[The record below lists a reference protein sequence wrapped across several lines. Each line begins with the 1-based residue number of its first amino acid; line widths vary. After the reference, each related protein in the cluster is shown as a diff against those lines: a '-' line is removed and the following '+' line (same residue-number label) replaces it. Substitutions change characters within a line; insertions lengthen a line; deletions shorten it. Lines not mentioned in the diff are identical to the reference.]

1 MEAGR
6 RTTPLA
12 EDSPLDTQLH
22 LLILEDDPIDAEL
35 VVATIEQAGYTCR
48 WDRATSESSFRSLL
62 AAQDPLPYN
71 VVLVDYNLPSFDGL
85 RALQQL
91 RARDPEV
98 PCIMISGVLGEAVA
112 IESIKAGATDY
123 VLKSQIARFPAV
135 LARALRE
142 HAELRQRRRAEE
154 ALRHA
159 EARYR
164 DLFENANDIIYTLDI
179 PGFFTSVNA
188 AGERLFGYPREQL
201 LRMNIRTFLTPE
213 SDARAQM
220 YLATK
225 LEGPAETTT
234 YDVEIT
240 RPDGARLP
248 LEVSTRLLFRDGR
261 PYEVQGIARDI
272 SERRHAEAERRRLE
286 EQLMQAQKMESIGTL
301 AGGIAHDFNN
311 LLTAILG
318 NTQLALEG
326 LAPGGP
332 NYELLLEIE
341 QAARRAA
348 ALTNQLLAF
357 SRRQRLERQVIDLNA
372 TMSELLNMLR
382 RIIGEDVE
390 VELELAPNSPA
401 VFADPAQIQ
410 QVVMNLAV
418 NARDAMPSGGQLRIA
433 TRSVQLDVAESQ
445 TYPWLQAGPYA
456 EIVVSDNGSGMDEAT
471 QQRIFEPFF
480 TTKEQGKGTGLGLA
494 VVDGI
499 IKQHD
504 GFIKLAS
511 QVGQGTTFTIVL
523 PAAVALA
530 PVVVPQPRA
539 PARGGSETILI
550 AEDEEILRNLAATI
564 LRRAGYAVLLAVN
577 GEEAIELFGKDCSA
591 IDLVILDLIMPRI
604 GGLEAFERMRAL
616 CPDLRALFVTGY
628 GADYD
633 LHGDPTGLPPNTTLL
648 RKPYQVAALNQM
660 VRDILDRVVVG

>member
-1 MEAGR
+1 MELGG
-6 RTTPLA
+6 RTTPPA
-12 EDSPLDTQLH
+12 EDRLPDVQLR

-35 VVATIEQAGYTCR
+35 VIATLEQAGYACD
-48 WDRATSESSFRSLL
+48 WERATNESAFHAHL
-62 AAQDPLPYN
+62 AAQTPLPYN

-91 RARDPEV
+91 RAHDAEV
-98 PCIMISGVLGEAVA
+98 PCIMVSGVLGEEVA
-112 IESIKAGATDY
+112 IESLKAGATDY
-123 VLKSQIARFPAV
+123 VLKSQIARLPAV

-179 PGFFTSVNA
+179 PGVFTSVNA
-188 AGERLFGYPREQL
+188 AGQRLFGYPREQL

-213 SDARAQM
+213 SDERAQAFLQQK
-220 YLATK
+220 LA
-225 LEGPAETTT
+225 GPAETTT
-234 YDVEIT
+234 YEVEII

-248 LEVSTRLLFRDGR
+248 LEVSTRLLFRDGQ

-272 SERRHAEAERRRLE
+272 SERRYADAERRRLE
-286 EQLMQAQKMESIGTL
+286 EQLIQAQKMESIGTL

-318 NTQLALEG
+318 NTQLALEN
-326 LAPGGP
+326 LIPGGA
-332 NYELLLEIE
+332 NYDLLLEIE

-357 SRRQRLERQVIDLNA
+357 SRRQRLERRAIDLNA

-390 VELELAPNSPA
+390 VQLDLAPESPA
-401 VFADPAQIQ
+401 IFADPAQIQ
-410 QVVMNLAV
+410 QVVLNLAI
-418 NARDAMPSGGQLRIA
+418 NARDAMPSGGRLRIA
-433 TRSVQLDVAESQ
+433 TSSVQLDATASQ
-445 TYPWLQAGPYA
+445 TYPWAQPGAYA
-456 EIVVSDNGSGMDEAT
+456 QIVVSDTGAGIDEAT

-480 TTKEQGKGTGLGLA
+480 TTKEHGKGTGLGLA

-499 IKQHD
+499 VKQHG

-511 QVGQGTTFTIVL
+511 QVGHGATFTIVL
-523 PAAVALA
+523 PTATAPAPTAA
-530 PVVVPQPRA
+530 PQSPA
-539 PARGGSETILI
+539 TARGGSETILI
-550 AEDEEILRNLAATI
+550 AEDEEVLRNLAATI
-564 LRRAGYAVLLAVN
+564 LRRAGYTVLLAAN
-577 GEEAIELFGKDCSA
+577 GEEAIELFTSDCSA

-604 GGLEAFERMRAL
+604 GGQEAFARMRAL
-616 CPDLRALFVTGY
+616 CPGLRALFVTGY
-628 GADYD
+628 GADYN

-648 RKPYQVAALNQM
+648 RKPYQVAALNQT
-660 VRDILDRVVVG
+660 VRDILDRVAVD

>member
-1 MEAGR
+1 MELGG
-6 RTTPLA
+6 RTTPPA
-12 EDSPLDTQLH
+12 EDSPPDSQLR

-35 VVATIEQAGYTCR
+35 VVATLEQAGYACHWERVTNEL
-48 WDRATSESSFRSLL
+48 TFRSRL
-62 AAQDPLPYN
+62 AAPDPLPYD
-71 VVLVDYNLPSFDGL
+71 VVLADYNLPSFDGL

-91 RARDPEV
+91 RTRDPEI
-98 PCIMISGVLGEAVA
+98 PCIMVSGVLGEEIA
-112 IESIKAGATDY
+112 IESMKAGATDY
-123 VLKSQIARFPAV
+123 VLKSQIARLPAV
-135 LARALRE
+135 LGRALRE

-154 ALRHA
+154 ALRNA

-164 DLFENANDIIYTLDI
+164 DLFENANDIVYTLDI
-179 PGFFTSVNA
+179 PGVFTSVNA

-201 LRMNIRTFLTPE
+201 LQMNIRGFLAPE
-213 SDARAQM
+213 SDALAQA
-220 YLATK
+220 YLAHK
-225 LEGPAETTT
+225 LSEPAETTT
-234 YDVEIT
+234 YEVEII

-248 LEVSTRLLFRDGR
+248 LEVSTRLLFRDGQ

-286 EQLMQAQKMESIGTL
+286 EQLLQAQKMESIGTL

-318 NTQLALEG
+318 NTQLAIEG
-326 LAPGGP
+326 LTPGSQDH
-332 NYELLLEIE
+332 ELLVEIE

-357 SRRQRLERQVIDLNA
+357 SRRQRLERQAIDLNA
-372 TMSELLNMLR
+372 TMNELLNMLR

-390 VELELAPNSPA
+390 IQLDLAPESPA

-410 QVVMNLAV
+410 QVVLNLAV
-418 NARDAMPSGGQLRIA
+418 NARDAMPSGGRLRIA
-433 TRSVQLDVAESQ
+433 TRSVQLDATESQ
-445 TYPWLQAGPYA
+445 TYPWAQPGSYTQ
-456 EIVVSDNGSGMDEAT
+456 IVVSDNGAGMDDT
-471 QQRIFEPFF
+471 IQQRIFEPFF

-499 IKQHD
+499 VKQHG

-511 QVGQGTTFTIVL
+511 QAGQGATFTIVL
-523 PAAVALA
+523 PAAAAPAPLA
-530 PVVVPQPRA
+530 APQPQA
-539 PARGGSETILI
+539 PARGGTETILV

-564 LRRAGYAVLLAVN
+564 LRRSGYTVLLTAN
-577 GEEAIELFGKDCSA
+577 GEEAIEIFTKDCTA

-604 GGLEAFERMRAL
+604 GGLEAFERMRAQ

-633 LHGDPTGLPPNTTLL
+633 LHGDSTGLPPNTTLL
-648 RKPYQVAALNQM
+648 RKPYQVTALNQM
-660 VRDILDRVVVG
+660 VRDILDRVAVG

>member
-1 MEAGR
+1 MELGGR
-6 RTTPLA
+6 ITPPA
-12 EDSPLDTQLH
+12 EDSPPDSQLR

-35 VVATIEQAGYTCR
+35 VVATIEQAGYACDWER
-48 WDRATSESSFRSLL
+48 VASEPAFRTRL
-62 AAQDPLPYN
+62 AAPDPLPYN

-85 RALQQL
+85 RALQLL
-91 RARDPEV
+91 RARDPEI
-98 PCIMISGVLGEAVA
+98 PCIMISGVLGEEIA
-112 IESIKAGATDY
+112 IESMKAGATDY
-123 VLKSQIARFPAV
+123 VLKSQIARLPAV

-154 ALRHA
+154 ALRNA

-179 PGFFTSVNA
+179 PGVFTSVNA
-188 AGERLFGYPREQL
+188 AGERLFGYPRDQL
-201 LRMNIRTFLTPE
+201 LQMNIRGFLAPE
-213 SDARAQM
+213 SDALAQA
-220 YLATK
+220 YLAHK
-225 LEGPAETTT
+225 LSGPAETTT
-234 YDVEIT
+234 YEVEII

-248 LEVSTRLLFRDGR
+248 LEVSTRLLFRDGQ
-261 PYEVQGIARDI
+261 PYEIQGIARDI

-286 EQLMQAQKMESIGTL
+286 EQLLQAQKMESIGTL

-318 NTQLALEG
+318 NTQLAIEG
-326 LAPGGP
+326 LTPGSQDH
-332 NYELLLEIE
+332 ELLVEIE

-372 TMSELLNMLR
+372 TMDELLNMLR

-390 VELELAPNSPA
+390 IQLDLAPESPA

-410 QVVMNLAV
+410 QVVLNLAV
-418 NARDAMPSGGQLRIA
+418 NARDAMPSGGRLRIA

-445 TYPWLQAGPYA
+445 NFPWTQPGPYA
-456 EIVVSDNGSGMDEAT
+456 QIVVSDSGAGMDEVV

-499 IKQHD
+499 VKQHG

-511 QVGQGTTFTIVL
+511 QAGQGATFTIMV
-523 PAAVALA
+523 PAAAAPIPSVA
-530 PVVVPQPRA
+530 PQPQA
-539 PARGGSETILI
+539 PARGGTETILV

-564 LRRAGYAVLLAVN
+564 LRRAGYTVLLAAD
-577 GEEAIELFGKDCSA
+577 GEEAIETFTKDCTA

-604 GGLEAFERMRAL
+604 GGLEALERMRAQ

-633 LHGDPTGLPPNTTLL
+633 LHGDPTGLPPNTILL
-648 RKPYQVAALNQM
+648 RKPYQVAALNQV
-660 VRDILDRVVVG
+660 VRDILDRVAVG

>member
-1 MEAGR
+1 MELGGR
-6 RTTPLA
+6 ATWPA
-12 EDSPLDTQLH
+12 EDSPPDSQLR

-35 VVATIEQAGYTCR
+35 ALATIEQAGYACHWEHVTNEL
-48 WDRATSESSFRSLL
+48 ALRSRL
-62 AAQDPLPYN
+62 AAPDPLPYD

-85 RALQQL
+85 RALQLL
-91 RARDPEV
+91 RTRDPEI
-98 PCIMISGVLGEAVA
+98 PCIMVSGVLGEEIA
-112 IESIKAGATDY
+112 IESMKAGATDY
-123 VLKSQIARFPAV
+123 VLKSQIARLPTV

-154 ALRHA
+154 ALRNA

-179 PGFFTSVNA
+179 PGVFTSINA

-201 LRMNIRTFLTPE
+201 LRMNIRGFLTPE
-213 SDARAQM
+213 SDALAQT
-220 YLATK
+220 YLAHK
-225 LEGPAETTT
+225 LSGPAETTT
-234 YDVEIT
+234 YEVEIV

-248 LEVSTRLLFRDGR
+248 LEVSTRLLFHDGQ
-261 PYEVQGIARDI
+261 PFEVQGIARDI

-286 EQLMQAQKMESIGTL
+286 EQLLQAQKMESIGTL

-318 NTQLALEG
+318 NTQLAIEG
-326 LAPGGP
+326 LTPGSQDL
-332 NYELLLEIE
+332 ELLVEIE

-390 VELELAPNSPA
+390 IQLDLAPESPA

-410 QVVMNLAV
+410 QVVLNLAV
-418 NARDAMPSGGQLRIA
+418 NARDAMPSGGRLRIA
-433 TRSVQLDVAESQ
+433 TRSVQLDATESQ
-445 TYPWLQAGPYA
+445 TYPWAQPGPYTQ
-456 EIVVSDNGSGMDEAT
+456 IVVSDNGAGMDDAI

-499 IKQHD
+499 VKQHG
-504 GFIKLAS
+504 GFIELTS
-511 QVGQGTTFTIVL
+511 QAGQGATFTIVL
-523 PAAVALA
+523 PAAAVPALS
-530 PVVVPQPRA
+530 VTTQPQV
-539 PARGGSETILI
+539 PARGGTETILV

-564 LRRAGYAVLLAVN
+564 LRRAGYTVLLAAN
-577 GEEAIELFGKDCSA
+577 GEEAIEIFTKDCTA

-604 GGLEAFERMRAL
+604 GGLEAFERMRSQ

-633 LHGDPTGLPPNTTLL
+633 LHGDPTGLPPTTTLL
-648 RKPYQVAALNQM
+648 RKPYPVTALNQM
-660 VRDILDRVVVG
+660 VRDTLDRVAVG